1 MLPRDLKP
9 EQFAGYPPE
18 ARKLVTTYVGTM
30 QQLPLSFL
38 PSLLRELIDYDFKFP
53 AERKAREKELANLAS
68 LSRDQLKELFQAFAQ
83 IHLSPELEGFD
94 WAKSPAQFVERLS
107 AYLWSTHQLDAFR
120 KASMDYADHLRLAAP
135 PDPPPIPRLGITV
148 IGQGVASY
156 DERLFRKLRAHGA
169 YFSRVKPEGG
179 LPRLL
184 DAVAARA
191 KSHPAP
197 YGHWYVDGGE
207 AADHAQAITC
217 VSYKAL
223 EPAREALLRR
233 MQPELDRPGMG
244 PETLRTLLAQLRP
257 ADLGMD
263 RASGDGTRDERARD
277 DRTKSDRT
285 RDDITRDERTREER
299 TRDEVMDRFEVSLLT
314 EGSGT
319 QIFSTSFA
327 QWAAREALRRAQP
340 LTLLVR
346 FAPRQRQKPMNEL
359 LTAAVARP
367 ELDFVGSLVDADLG
381 AYYNWLN
388 QQRLP
393 GAEKS
398 SFLVWFE
405 GHNQALAIGPSL
417 PRGTESTSAADLEQ
431 LLAWAA

>member
-18 ARKLVTTYVGTM
+18 ARKLVTSYLVTLR
-30 QQLPLSFL
+30 QLPVSFL

-53 AERKAREKELANLAS
+53 AERRAREKELANLGS
-68 LSRDQLKELFQAFAQ
+68 FSPDQVKELLQAFDQ
-83 IHLSPELEGFD
+83 IRLSPELEAFD

-120 KASMDYADHLRLAAP
+120 KASMDYADHLRSAVP
-135 PDPPPIPRLGITV
+135 PDLPAIPRLGITV

-156 DERLFRKLRAHGA
+156 EEPLFRKLRPHGA
-169 YFSRVKPEGG
+169 YFSRMKPEDG
-179 LPRLL
+179 LQQLL
-184 DAVAARA
+184 EAVAARA

-197 YGHWYVDGGE
+197 YGHWYIDGGE
-207 AADHAQAITC
+207 EADHASTLTC
-217 VSYKAL
+217 VSYKSL
-223 EPAREALLRR
+223 EPARAALLRR

-244 PETLRTLLAQLRP
+244 PEALRTLLAQLHP
-257 ADLGMD
+257 ADLGMG
-263 RASGDGTRDERARD
+263 RAGDDKAL
-277 DRTKSDRT
+277 
-285 RDDITRDERTREER
+285 
-299 TRDEVMDRFEVSLLT
+299 DEVMERFEVSLLT

-319 QIFSTSFA
+319 QVFSTSFA

-359 LTAAVARP
+359 LSAVAARP
-367 ELDFVGSLVDADLG
+367 EFDFVGSLVDADLG

-393 GAEKS
+393 GAEQS

-405 GHNQALAIGPSL
+405 GHSQALVIGPSM
-417 PRGTESTSAADLEQ
+417 PRGTESTSPADLEQ
-431 LLAWAA
+431 LLAWAV

>member
-18 ARKLVTTYVGTM
+18 ARKLVANYLGTL

-38 PSLLRELIDYDFKFP
+38 PGLLRELIDYDFKFP
-53 AERKAREKELANLAS
+53 AERKAREKELVNLHS
-68 LSRDQLKELFQAFAQ
+68 LSAGQLKDWFQEFEQ
-83 IHLSPELEGFD
+83 IRLSPELEAFD
-94 WAKSPAQFVERLS
+94 WVKSPAQFVEQLS
-107 AYLWSTHQLDAFR
+107 AHLWTTHQLDAFR
-120 KASMDYADHLRLAAP
+120 KASNDYADRLSSAVP
-135 PDPPPIPRLGITV
+135 PEPPPVPRLGITV

-156 DERLFRKLRAHGA
+156 DEPLFRKLRAHGA
-169 YFSRVKPEGG
+169 YFSRVNPEGG
-179 LPRLL
+179 LRRLL

-191 KSHPAP
+191 KNHPAAF
-197 YGHWYVDGGE
+197 GHWYIDGGDE
-207 AADHAQAITC
+207 ADHAPALTC

-223 EPAREALLRR
+223 EPARAALLRR
-233 MQPELDRPGMG
+233 MQPEFDRPGMG
-244 PETLRTLLAQLRP
+244 PEALRTLLAQMRP
-257 ADLGMD
+257 ADLGM
-263 RASGDGTRDERARD
+263 AGVS
-277 DRTKSDRT
+277 KSNDKP
-285 RDDITRDERTREER
+285 REQVLE
-299 TRDEVMDRFEVSLLT
+299 RFEVSLLT

-346 FAPRQRQKPMNEL
+346 FAPRQQQRPMNEL
-359 LTAAVARP
+359 LSAAAARP
-367 ELDFVGSLVDADLG
+367 EFDFVGSLVDADMG

-393 GAEKS
+393 GAEQS

-405 GHNQALAIGPSL
+405 GHSQALAIGPSM
-417 PRGTESTSAADLEQ
+417 PRGTESTSPADLEQ
-431 LLAWAA
+431 LLAWTL

>member
-1 MLPRDLKP
+1 MLPSDLKP

-18 ARKLVTTYVGTM
+18 ARKLATNYLGTL
-30 QQLPLSFL
+30 QQLPLSFV

-53 AERKAREKELANLAS
+53 AERKAREKELANLGS
-68 LSRDQLKELFQAFAQ
+68 LSAGQVKQLFQAFAQ
-83 IHLSPELEGFD
+83 IHLSPELEQFD
-94 WAKSPAQFVERLS
+94 WAKSPVQFVERLS
-107 AYLWSTHQLDAFR
+107 AHLWSTHQLDAFR
-120 KASMDYADHLRLAAP
+120 RASMDYADHLRSAVP
-135 PDPPPIPRLGITV
+135 PDPPAIPRLGITV

-156 DERLFRKLRAHGA
+156 DEPLFRKLRPHGA

-179 LPRLL
+179 LPQLL

-197 YGHWYVDGGE
+197 YGHWYIDGGE
-207 AADHAQAITC
+207 ETDYAPTITC

-223 EPAREALLRR
+223 EPERAALLHR
-233 MQPELDRPGMG
+233 MQPELGRPGMG
-244 PETLRTLLAQLRP
+244 PEALRTLLAQLRP
-257 ADLGMD
+257 ADLGM
-263 RASGDGTRDERARD
+263 ERVSD
-277 DRTKSDRT
+277 DKA
-285 RDDITRDERTREER
+285 
-299 TRDEVMDRFEVSLLT
+299 RDEVMERFEVSLLT

-319 QIFSTSFA
+319 QVFSTSFA

-359 LTAAVARP
+359 LSAVAARP
-367 ELDFVGSLVDADLG
+367 EFDFVGSLVDADLG

-393 GAEKS
+393 GAEQS

-405 GHNQALAIGPSL
+405 GHSQALAIGPSM
-417 PRGTESTSAADLEQ
+417 PRGTESTSEADLEQ
-431 LLAWAA
+431 VLAWAV